1 MIFNF
6 INLYIIFKILNF
18 IKEENDLLY
27 IFINYKKYY
36 YIKIY
41 KNMIF
46 ETNNKND
53 NLKKYL
59 FSYEIK
65 EFIDIILY

>member
-53 NLKKYL
+53 NIKKYL

-65 EFIDIILY
+65 EFIDIIFY